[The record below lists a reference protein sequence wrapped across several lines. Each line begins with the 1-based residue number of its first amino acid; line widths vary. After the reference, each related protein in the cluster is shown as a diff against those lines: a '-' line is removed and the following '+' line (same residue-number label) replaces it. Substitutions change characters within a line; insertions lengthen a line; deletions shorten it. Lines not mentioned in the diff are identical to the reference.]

1 MKSRATLPS
10 DIIVVLSA
18 DVMYIGD
25 LVQPLI
31 ASLMMLSHEGSD
43 IFMAH
48 GRNRQ
53 AEDAFVKACVGRFA
67 CADVPETELHRVY
80 QCSDVRVL
88 KLRKLAA

>member
-1 MKSRATLPS
+1 MPS